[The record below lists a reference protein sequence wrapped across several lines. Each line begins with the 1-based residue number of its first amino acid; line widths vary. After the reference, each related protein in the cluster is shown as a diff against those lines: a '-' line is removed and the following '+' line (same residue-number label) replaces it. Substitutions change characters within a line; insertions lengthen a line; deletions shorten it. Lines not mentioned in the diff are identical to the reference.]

1 MEVQFCYGTVIELAS
16 DTNFIQQSA
25 STIGGRNII
34 NCSAYLKR
42 LCENIFK
49 ANLVCHLD
57 VMKLGK
63 LS

>member
-25 STIGGRNII
+25 LTIGGRNII

-42 LCENIFK
+42 LCENIFQSK
-49 ANLVCHLD
+49 SGVSFRRHETW
-57 VMKLGK
+57 
-63 LS
+63 